1 MTVDATGLTIKT
13 LAELRE
19 EMRDDARAAFGAG
32 VQLGADSVFGQLI
45 DLVADIAATNY
56 EALQGV
62 YDAFD
67 PDAASGVN
75 LDSLA
80 SLTGITREAAR
91 ASVAVLTLTGTP
103 ATLIPLGT
111 LVRVPNGP
119 TFATS
124 AAVIIG
130 GGGTVDVSSTA
141 TVTGPLEAVA
151 GSITEI
157 VTPVVG
163 LSSVTNALDAVVGR
177 NIETDQEFRS
187 RRVASQQAK
196 GAATDP
202 AIRAALLALLIVDQA
217 LVISNRTLAV
227 DAFGIPPK
235 AFRAIVWPDPGVYPA
250 DVAIFETIYQEQ
262 PAGIESDGARSAT
275 VTDSQGF
282 SQTIK
287 YSVATELRAV
297 IDVTLL
303 TGAGFPIDGNDQVTA
318 AIVAATAGL
327 DIGADLYR
335 ITSICAAASVPGV
348 LGATVLQSIFP
359 AAPAAADLTADI
371 DEIITVDLVDITV
384 S

>member
-1 MTVDATGLTIKT
+1 MTVDSTGLTIKT
-13 LAELRE
+13 LAELRAD
-19 EMRDDARAAFGAG
+19 MRADARAAFGAG
-32 VQLGADSVFGQLI
+32 VQLGADSIFGQLI
-45 DLVADIAATNY
+45 DLVADIAAQNY
-56 EALQGV
+56 DVLQGV

-67 PDAASGVN
+67 ADAALGVN

-80 SLTGITREAAR
+80 SLTGVTREAAR
-91 ASVAVLTLTGTP
+91 ASTALITATGTP

-111 LVRVPNGP
+111 LVRVPGGA

-124 AAVIIG
+124 APVNIG
-130 GGGTVDVSSTA
+130 GGGLVDVQAVA
-141 TVTGPLEAVA
+141 TVTGALEAPA

-163 LSSVTNALDAVVGR
+163 LSSVTNAADAVTGR
-177 NIETDQEFRS
+177 DVETDQELRA
-187 RRVASQQAK
+187 RRAESLQAQ
-196 GAATDP
+196 GEATDP
-202 AIRAALLALLIVDQA
+202 AIRAALLALEVVDQA
-217 LVISNRTLAV
+217 VVISNRTLAV

-235 AFRAIVWPDPGVYPA
+235 SFRAVVWPDAGTLPA
-250 DVAIFETIYQEQ
+250 DVSIFETLYRTQ
-262 PAGIESDGARSAT
+262 PSGIESDGARSAT

-282 SQTIK
+282 DQTIK
-287 YSVATELRAV
+287 YSVATELRAL

-303 TGAGFPIDGNDQVTA
+303 TGAGFPVDGVDQVKA

-335 ITSICAAASVPGV
+335 ITSICAAAEVAGV

-359 AAPAAADLTADI
+359 AAPAAADLTAGI

-384 S
+384 T